1 MYESPAELQSIQTPL
16 CAHYQHTARQSTK
29 KILMFLLNYESEW
42 GSLGERETLVL
53 WENEVRYQ
61 ICFHNTV

>member
-1 MYESPAELQSIQTPL
+1 MYESPFIYSETSVCTLLTHCYKL
-16 CAHYQHTARQSTK
+16 CKK

-42 GSLGERETLVL
+42 GSSGEREIPVL